1 MHDGYD
7 HTPVSADDGHNRF
20 GSSPVASLV
29 QSKTKHLTQ
38 PTSALDREKL
48 LIYLD
53 TQVQSFPFLEE
64 YVKTKFITPG
74 SFFLPQT
81 LRQIDND
88 LTHNQ
93 ELIVDTLDYLDTV
106 KLYSAVVYGDGDAFI
121 DELIRNATNSRVIR
135 DRNLML
141 AQSGLDDYTFESA
154 ESATKFMEN
163 NPFVF
168 SIYIYS
174 LVKLALQ
181 VTQE

>member
-1 MHDGYD
+1 MHDGYT
-7 HTPVSADDGHNRF
+7 HTPLDADDGNNRF
-20 GSSPVASLV
+20 GSSPAPALA
-29 QSKTKHLTQ
+29 QPKTKRLAQ
-38 PTSALDREKL
+38 PTNALEREKL
-48 LIYLD
+48 LVYLD

-81 LRQIDND
+81 LRQVDSD

-93 ELIVDTLDYLDTV
+93 ELIVDTLGYLDTV
-106 KLYSAVVYGDGDAFI
+106 KLYSTVVYGDGEAFI
-121 DELIRNATNSRVIR
+121 DEMIRNTANSRAIR

-154 ESATKFMEN
+154 EAATKFMEN